1 MKVVYSNKLYSRM
14 NFEHKRNFDWAVGSE
29 DALQEAIISAYRVNT
44 PKEDWF
50 RVFHVANGGKRNAL
64 EAVKFKRMGVV
75 AGVSDL
81 VCLLPEGKVG
91 FIELKFGKN
100 GLSEKQEAF
109 KDFCSK
115 NGYQWALCRSV
126 GEALDT
132 LRKWGV
138 YSPNLMEKVILKD
151 VEGFSSPSTPK
162 LENKNV

>member
-1 MKVVYSNKLYSRM
+1 MNWFEKQNYS
-14 NFEHKRNFDWAVGSE
+14 WAVGSE
-29 DALQEAIISAYRVNT
+29 DALQEAIISAYRLNT

-50 RVFHVANGGKRNAL
+50 RVFHVANGGRRDAR

-126 GEALDT
+126 GEALGT
-132 LRKWGV
+132 LSKWGV
-138 YSPNLMEKVILKD
+138 YHPNKVGEIVLTDNERK
-151 VEGFSSPSTPK
+151 G
-162 LENKNV
+162 L